1 MGKHGIIFAASL
13 GLTGA
18 AWGADWPNWRG
29 PENNGMTREKA
40 PITSWSPDGEN
51 LIWKIPLEGRTTP
64 VLVKD
69 RLFAILPAG
78 DVNNKVSIQERIVA
92 IDAKSGKI
100 VWEQFFNVFDTD
112 IVQQRLG
119 WTAMVGDSETG
130 FVYAHL
136 TGGEFVCFDRD
147 GTIKWKHSLT
157 EEFGR
162 ISGYGGRLH
171 TPILDENR
179 VIISFMSSGW
189 GDHGKA
195 AHRHLAMD
203 KKTGEVLWWSAPGEA
218 PIDTTYA
225 VPAIA
230 VVNGKRMMIAP
241 NGDGNIYGLLARTGE
256 KVWSFKM
263 SKRGL
268 NTSPVVSGNFVYVTN
283 GEENIDTTEM
293 GRVVCIDASKTGDI
307 TQSGEVWR
315 AEGIKA
321 GFASPSLANGRLY
334 VVDNSANLFAF
345 DAKTG
350 KQFWMQNL
358 GRVAKGSPVVAADG
372 VIYYGEQNGVF
383 HILKDD
389 GDKCTSLDKDEFEGP
404 NKTIDEIYGSPVVAD
419 GRLYFVTRYNMYCL
433 GKADAKPESVSIPPL
448 PPESTELG
456 PLARIHVIPAELT
469 LQPGGT
475 RPYRIAGFDAAGHEL
490 PVDPKWGSNTTWTL
504 AGAKGKISAEGHL
517 AVTAENQFSAGTITA
532 KFGELTATARVRVS
546 PKLPINENFDAFPN
560 DGTPPGWVGVGGGKT
575 KIEERDGSKVFRK
588 VAAKEKPSPP
598 FMRLRGYFAPPI
610 AGGFTIQAD
619 VLGTPKGD
627 RFKPDMGLIDTRYM
641 LLLMGNGQLWL
652 ESWGTMP
659 RVHEEIAFPWETNK
673 WYRMKMRVEVGGKEA
688 KIMGKVWP
696 RDSAEP
702 ADWTIQFTDPYPNRE
717 GSPGL
722 YAYSNGTTPKSDGT
736 EVFYDNLQVT
746 KNE

>member
-1 MGKHGIIFAASL
+1 MIRMSL
-13 GLTGA
+13 GLGCWLA
-18 AWGADWPNWRG
+18 VASSVFAQDWPAWRG
-29 PENNGMTREKA
+29 PEATGATREKA
-40 PITSWSPDGEN
+40 PVLSWSPGGES
-51 LIWKIPLEGRTTP
+51 LLWKIPLEGRTTP
-64 VLVKD
+64 ILVKG
-69 RLFAILPAG
+69 RLFAILPSG
-78 DVNNKVSIQERIVA
+78 DVNKNVTIQERIVA
-92 IDAKSGKI
+92 IDAATGKL
-100 VWEQFFNVFDTD
+100 VWEHYFSVFDSD

-119 WTAMVGDSETG
+119 WTAMAGDPETG

-147 GTIKWKHSLT
+147 GTLKWKRSLT

-171 TPILDENR
+171 TPIIDEGR

-195 AHRHLAMD
+195 LHRHLAMD

-230 VVNGKRMMIAP
+230 VVDGKRMMIAP
-241 NGDGNIYGLLARTGE
+241 NGDGNIYGMLARTGE
-256 KVWSFKM
+256 KIWSFKM

-268 NTSPVVSGNFVYVTN
+268 NTSPVVSGNYVYVTN

-315 AEGIKA
+315 AEGLKA

-334 VVDNSANLFAF
+334 VMDNSSNLFAI

-350 KQFWMQNL
+350 KTYWQQNL
-358 GRVAKGSPVVAADG
+358 GRVAKGSPVVTADG

-383 HILKDD
+383 YILKDE
-389 GDKCTSLDKDEFEGP
+389 GDKCVTLDKEEFETP
-404 NKTIDEIYGSPVVAD
+404 DKTIDEIYGSPIVTG
-419 GRLYFVTRYNMYCL
+419 GRVYFMTRYNMYCL
-433 GKADAKPESVSIPPL
+433 GTSGKTVEPVAIPPL
-448 PPESTELG
+448 PEESKTLG
-456 PLARIHVIPAELT
+456 PVARIQVIPAELT
-469 LQPGGT
+469 LNPGGT
-475 RPYRIAGFDAAGHEL
+475 HKLRLAGFDAMGHEL
-490 PVDPKWGSNTTWTL
+490 PVDPTWTANTAWSL
-504 AGAKGKISAEGHL
+504 VSAKAKLSAEGIL
-517 AVTAENQFSAGTITA
+517 AATMENTFSAGILTA
-532 KFGELTATARVRVS
+532 KMGDFSSTARVRIT
-546 PKLPINENFDAFPN
+546 PKLPINENFDGFAV
-560 DGTPPGWVGVGGGKT
+560 DSTPPGWVGVGGGKT
-575 KIEERDGSKVFRK
+575 KIEERDGSKVLRK

-598 FMRLRGYFAPPI
+598 FMRLRGYFSPPI
-610 AGGFTIQAD
+610 AGGYTISAD

-641 LLLMGNGQLWL
+641 LLMMGSGELRL
-652 ESWGTMP
+652 ETWGAMP
-659 RVHEEIAFPWETNK
+659 RIREDKPFAWETNK
-673 WYRMKMRVEVGGKEA
+673 WYRMKMRVEVGGRET

-702 ADWTIQFTDPYPNRE
+702 GEWMIQYTDPYPNRE

-722 YAYSNGTTPKSDGT
+722 YAYSNGTTHKSDGT
-736 EVFYDNLQVT
+736 EVFFDNLQVT
-746 KNE
+746 TNE